1 MARKI
6 SIVNNKGGVG
16 KTTTAVNLA
25 ASLAQV
31 GKRVLLVDFD
41 PQGSAS
47 HFVDLV
53 QEVEDDVN
61 LYTSADLLRG
71 KAPFS
76 PKRNQV
82 VPGLDV
88 LPATARLS
96 FLEGELLGGDLKV
109 QAKRLSEALAPLEQ
123 DYDIIIA
130 DALPHLGIL
139 AVNAIVACPE
149 IIVPVKL
156 DKASLPGTLRMGEYI
171 NSLHDQVNPS
181 IRLLGVL
188 GTFYA
193 EAASKPRE
201 VLDDL
206 RGLFADKLFQT
217 IIHQGRAAADAAGV
231 GRPIVVLKPS
241 DRVAQEYAAFTQEV
255 LTRG

>member
-25 ASLAQV
+25 ASLAQM

-47 HFVDLV
+47 HFLDLV
-53 QEVEDDVN
+53 QEVEEDVG
-61 LYTSADLLRG
+61 LYTAADLLKG
-71 KAPFS
+71 KPFT

-82 VPGLDV
+82 LKGLDL

-96 FLEGELLGGDLKV
+96 FLEGEMLGGDLRT
-109 QAKRLSEALAPLEQ
+109 QALRLSEALKPVES
-123 DYDIIIA
+123 DYDYIIA
-130 DALPHLGIL
+130 DSLPHLGIL
-139 AVNAIVACPE
+139 AVNAMAACPE
-149 IIVPVKL
+149 VIVPVKL
-156 DKASLPGTLRMGEYI
+156 DKASLPGTLRMSDYI
-171 NSLHDQVNPS
+171 ASLSQTVSPE

-188 GTFYA
+188 ATFFA
-193 EAASKPRE
+193 ESANKPRE

-206 RGLFADKLFQT
+206 RGIFNDKLFQV
-217 IIHQGRAAADAAGV
+217 IVHQGRAAADAAGV
-231 GRPIVVLKPS
+231 GRPIVLLKPA
-241 DRVAQEYAAFTQEV
+241 DRVAQEYAAFAQEV
-255 LTRG
+255 VSRE